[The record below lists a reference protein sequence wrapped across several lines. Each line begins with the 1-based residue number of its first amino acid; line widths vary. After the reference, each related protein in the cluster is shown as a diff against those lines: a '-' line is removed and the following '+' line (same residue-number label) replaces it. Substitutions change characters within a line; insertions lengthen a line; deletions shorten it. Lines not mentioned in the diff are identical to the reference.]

1 MTGASRIL
9 VATEVVEDA
18 ELVKRLLRDEFD
30 NVATSTNPD
39 SAVKDFEKHRPHV
52 LILAFNTL
60 EKAERYYL
68 GLFRLS
74 QMVHALPHRTLI
86 LCNQDE
92 VRRVYALCRREYFDE
107 YILFW
112 PMTHDTPRLPMA
124 VHQALRQLAGAEAVP
139 NAAAI
144 AMQARRI
151 GELEALLK
159 QYVVAGDRHV
169 ELASCSLVQAN
180 KDIDSAL
187 DSLSLRL
194 SEGELGSVV
203 EVKDAAGFQREIDRM
218 KAEEIDRRFE
228 GVAATVQEMR
238 QWAGT
243 LSARLAPQIESARAL
258 RAMAESVRPTVL
270 VVDDDEFQHDLL
282 RQLLVDVKLE
292 LVFVTSGVAAIAALC
307 KRRPDLVLMDV
318 DLPDTDGIETTRRI
332 RSVQQF
338 TNIPVIMITGN
349 SEKSVVVE
357 SLKVGASDFVV
368 KPFDRNSLIAK
379 VHKFLSPQ

>member
-1 MTGASRIL
+1 VPSR
-9 VATEVVEDA
+9 
-18 ELVKRLLRDEFD
+18 
-30 NVATSTNPD
+30 TSRSTD
-39 SAVKDFEKHRPHV
+39 QS
-52 LILAFNTL
+52 LAYNTL
-60 EKAERYYL
+60 EKAERYDL

-169 ELASCSLVQAN
+169 ELASCSLVKAN

-203 EVKDAAGFQREIDRM
+203 EVKDAAGFQREIERM

-270 VVDDDEFQHDLL
+270 VVDDDEFQHGLL

-349 SEKSVVVE
+349 SEKGVVVE
-357 SLKVGASDFVV
+357 SLKAGASDFVV
-368 KPFDRNSLIAK
+368 KPCDRNSLIAK
-379 VHKFLSPQ
+379 VHTFLSPQ